1 VSQIWQRHIMQFL
14 LNGLIIGS
22 IYALVAFSYTLT
34 GFFHFA
40 HGAVEAEMRK
50 KRGQLR
56 REQFE
61 DKMKTEW

>member
-50 KRGQLR
+50 KRGTVAER
-56 REQFE
+56 AV
-61 DKMKTEW
+61 